1 MHIGMVGA
9 GRMGSG
15 LARRLVRAGHTC
27 TVYDPNPAAVA
38 TLTADGILAA
48 ASLPE
53 LVAALPK
60 PCTVWIMVPADLTGT
75 VVDELTPLLTAG
87 DVVIDGGNSFYR
99 DAVTRSH
106 ALSEHG
112 IHYLDVGTSGGTSG
126 LDRGFCLMIGGPT
139 EPVERL
145 DPIFRALAP
154 GIDAAPRTPGR
165 DGTPAPAEHG
175 YLHCGPA
182 GAGHFAK
189 MIHNGIE
196 YGQMAALAEGMS
208 ILRAAG
214 IGVTPTNPELPAPS
228 EAAHYTYDFDVPA
241 ILELWRRG
249 SVVTSWLLDLTATAV
264 HTDPDLTEFSGHV
277 PDSGEGRWTARAA
290 IDLAVPAP
298 VLTTALYSRF
308 ASRDGAAYANKS
320 LSAMRKAFGGHT
332 EPVKTMT

>member
-38 TLTADGILAA
+38 TLAADGIPAA
-48 ASLPE
+48 GSLPE

-60 PCTVWIMVPADLTGT
+60 PSTVWIMVPADLTGT
-75 VVDELTPLLTAG
+75 VVDDLTPLLTAG

-99 DAVTRSH
+99 DAVTRSQ

-139 EPVERL
+139 EAVERL
-145 DPIFRALAP
+145 DPVFRTLAP

-165 DGTPAPAEHG
+165 DGVPAPAEHG

-189 MIHNGIE
+189 MIHNGVE

-214 IGVTPTNPELPAPS
+214 S
-228 EAAHYTYDFDVPA
+228 YDFDVPA
-241 ILELWRRG
+241 LLELWRRG
-249 SVVTSWLLDLTATAV
+249 SVITSWLLDLTATAL
-264 HTDPDLTEFSGHV
+264 HTDPDLTEFTGHV
-277 PDSGEGRWTARAA
+277 PDSGEGRWTAQTA

-308 ASRDGAAYANKS
+308 ASRDGADYANKS
-320 LSAMRKAFGGHT
+320 LSAMRKAFGGHVEEVRT
-332 EPVKTMT
+332 TV

>member
-9 GRMGSG
+9 GRMGTG

-38 TLTADGILAA
+38 TLTADGIPAA

-60 PCTVWIMVPADLTGT
+60 PCAVWIMVPADLTGT

-87 DVVIDGGNSFYR
+87 DVVIDGGNSFFR

-126 LDRGFCLMIGGPT
+126 LDRGFCLMIGGPA
-139 EPVERL
+139 EAVERL
-145 DPIFRALAP
+145 DPIFRTLAP

-165 DGTPAPAEHG
+165 DGVAAPAEQG
-175 YLHCGPA
+175 YLHCGPS

-214 IGVTPTNPELPAPS
+214 TGTAEPHSGVDP
-228 EAAHYTYDFDVPA
+228 TYDFDVPA
-241 ILELWRRG
+241 LLELWRRG
-249 SVVTSWLLDLTATAV
+249 SVITSWLLDLTAIAL
-264 HTDPDLTEFSGHV
+264 HTDPDLTEFTGHV
-277 PDSGEGRWTARAA
+277 PDSGEGRWTARTA

-308 ASRDGAAYANKS
+308 ASRDGGSYANKS

-332 EPVKTMT
+332 EQRAFAE